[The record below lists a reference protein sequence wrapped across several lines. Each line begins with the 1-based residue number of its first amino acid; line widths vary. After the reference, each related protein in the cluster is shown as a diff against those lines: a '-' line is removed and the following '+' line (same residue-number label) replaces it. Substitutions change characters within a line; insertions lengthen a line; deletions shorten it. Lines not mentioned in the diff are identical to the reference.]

1 MSDTGELTIERL
13 FSAPPLSG
21 RVPQRLAFSPDGARL
36 AFLLGADDDHTRLEL
51 WLYDLVSGE
60 QHNVTPRIDAGEA
73 GLTEAERARRERRR
87 IFSHGV
93 VEYEWLPDSTG
104 LIVPIAGT
112 PWRCG
117 LDGESVRL
125 GDGRPVTHAA
135 IAPDG
140 RRLAAVLD
148 GNLVVIDVHDGHVT
162 ALTDDG
168 GGTVTNGLPE
178 FIAQEE
184 MHRHVGLWWAPDSSA
199 IAFTRVDE
207 APVELTRRFDIEA
220 GEIRIVEQR
229 YPYAGASNAAV
240 ELHIV
245 NADGGDRR
253 RLYTVP
259 ADGYLARTGCRIT
272 WRSSASSLP
281 MPAA

>member
-60 QHNVTPRIDAGEA
+60 QHNVTPWIDAGEA